1 MLRISLDVIEYNMEE
16 QCLQVMDVVKEELDN
31 MEEQCLQVI
40 IPERFLDLVV
50 LGYETIAVK

>member
-1 MLRISLDVIEYNMEE
+1 MEE
-16 QCLQVMDVVKEELDN
+16 QCLQVMDVVNEELDN
-31 MEEQCLQVI
+31 IEEQCLQVI